1 MKYEMRPVISS
12 TELRNEIRLQ
22 YDIDISD
29 ICDFL
34 FGDESCS
41 LNEIDLT
48 DPDEVYSGSPWD
60 DEEEISWRNLVKA
73 HLRDIFPNNKL
84 IIVENTW
91 WRD

>member
-1 MKYEMRPVISS
+1 MKYEMRPVIGS

-22 YDIDISD
+22 YNIDISD

-34 FGDESCS
+34 FGDESGS

-84 IIVENTW
+84 IIIENTW